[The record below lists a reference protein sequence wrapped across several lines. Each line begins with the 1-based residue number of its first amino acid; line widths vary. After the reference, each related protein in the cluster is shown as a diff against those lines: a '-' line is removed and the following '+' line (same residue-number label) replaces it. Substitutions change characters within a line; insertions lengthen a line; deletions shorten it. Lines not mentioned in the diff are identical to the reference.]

1 MRRRG
6 EPRRPGKGRPEK
18 HPADVEKAGVVLD
31 YFPQGF
37 YADPHREHKDKP
49 VAQAIG
55 YRRFTLLDGVVLDE
69 VDLLEDVSL
78 SREAFRTL
86 VVPLDPISGRV
97 RRVTVMLACMVGIDR
112 RIYCLPVQPNSR
124 EIIEYVRQDLEGT
137 DPRLIVLDRPEALK
151 SVAREKGLPEKIIVV
166 PRRTL
171 RYDELSDLAKKNL
184 EEAIAK
190 IVRAREREFVE
201 FFNIATPIN
210 IRLHSLSLLK
220 GIGRKVLIQIIRAR
234 EAKRF
239 QSFDDIRRIIKADP
253 VEALVDKIL
262 EEIRGEARYY
272 LFVKPP
278 TPDAPFLNYLER
290 VEKSLAQQRR

>member
-6 EPRRPGKGRPEK
+6 EARRPGRGRPEK
-18 HPADVEKAGVVLD
+18 HPADLEGAGVVLD

-37 YADPHREHKDKP
+37 YADPHREHRDKP

-69 VDLLEDVSL
+69 VDLLEDVAL
-78 SREAFRTL
+78 SRETFRTL
-86 VVPLDPISGRV
+86 VVPVDPVSGRV
-97 RRVTVMLACMVGIDR
+97 RRVTVMLACMIGIDKR
-112 RIYCLPVQPNSR
+112 VYCLPVQPNTR
-124 EIIEYVRQDLEGT
+124 DIIEYVRQDLEGT
-137 DPRLIVLDRPEALK
+137 DPRLIVLDRPEALR
-151 SVAREKGLPEKIIVV
+151 SVAAEKGLPEKILVV

-184 EEAIAK
+184 EEAVAK

-201 FFNIATPIN
+201 FFNIAMPIN

-220 GIGRKVLIQIIRAR
+220 GIGKRVLMQIVRTR
-234 EAKRF
+234 ETRRF
-239 QSFDDIRRIIKADP
+239 QSFDDIKRIIKSDP

-262 EEIRGEARYY
+262 EELRGEAKYY

-278 TPDAPFLNYLER
+278 SPDAPFLNYLEK
-290 VEKSLAQQRR
+290 VEKSLAQRR